1 MKILRLLMALTVVT
15 LLFSQCRYSFIV
27 PEDVI
32 IIDPTDPDAPQVSFA
47 SDIVPIFATGNL
59 CTSCHTTGKQAPD
72 LTAANAFASIN
83 SSRYINSATPEESKI
98 YLYPNPNSATHMQ
111 KKFNATQAATI
122 LLWIQQGAKNN

>member
-1 MKILRLLMALTVVT
+1 MALTVVT

-27 PEDVI
+27 PEDVP
-32 IIDPTDPDAPQVSFA
+32 IIDPDDPDAPQISFA
-47 SDIVPIFATGNL
+47 TDVAPIFTTGNL

-72 LTAANAFASIN
+72 LTADKAFASIN

-98 YLYPNPNSATHMQ
+98 YLYTHPNSTTHMQ
-111 KKFNATQAATI
+111 KKYNATQAATI